1 MKQEEMNDISTIL
14 VEATDERAAVIKQ
27 ISKQTKPVVIVLPE
41 QAEQIFRQPG
51 DFFELKRLKRERGL
65 SITLVIS
72 GHERIRNMARRQGFQ
87 VYTSAE
93 TCARALAR
101 RDRLYTM
108 RGISLPGTTSLAGQA
123 RFIAQGD
130 EDEAPPWSYD
140 MRMQQTITTA
150 NGCTAQEGEQDEDT
164 PWSYDVRMQQ
174 TITTANG
181 CTAQE
186 GEQDEDTPW
195 SYDVRMQQ
203 ATPITEMSETVRMQS
218 QEQSGDDTPWSYD
231 VQMEQDETPTEEHPR
246 RTTWMLTEEE
256 LWNQKH
262 HQPVQHDQRI
272 PPAYLERAPFAG
284 ALNQPASLN
293 SALPAGTDLSCPGDH
308 NTNRTA
314 DTVNRSLRE
323 GYGSLKET
331 PIPPFFTE
339 TLENLVALS
348 GEKPG
353 RSSYLQRVSLAGD
366 VDDSAPYASAHNSG
380 ALGPTRLV
388 GLSDEDPTQPIPTV
402 RVRPVRYAPDTEPLH
417 PAIETQPLVQ
427 NEYAGSRLAL
437 MLTALLILGIVGG
450 VCCGYVLTL
459 MHVNLTVLSSTISSL

>member
-65 SITLVIS
+65 SITLIIS
-72 GHERIRNMARRQGFQ
+72 GHERIRNIARRQGFQ

-140 MRMQQTITTA
+140 VRMQQAMTTA
-150 NGCTAQEGEQDEDT
+150 NSFMAQEGEQDEDT
-164 PWSYDVRMQQ
+164 PWSYDM
-174 TITTANG
+174 
-181 CTAQE
+181 
-186 GEQDEDTPW
+186 
-195 SYDVRMQQ
+195 RMQQ
-203 ATPITEMSETVRMQS
+203 ATPITAMPETVRMQS
-218 QEQSGDDTPWSYD
+218 QEQSGGDTPWSYD
-231 VQMEQDETPTEEHPR
+231 VQMEQGETPTEEHPR

-272 PPAYLERAPFAG
+272 PPAYLERAPMKG
-284 ALNQPASLN
+284 ALNQPESLN
-293 SALPAGTDLSCPGDH
+293 PVLPVETDVSCPGDH
-308 NTNRTA
+308 NANRTA
-314 DTVNRSLRE
+314 DTIHRSLRE

-348 GEKPG
+348 SEALGS
-353 RSSYLQRVSLAGD
+353 SSYLQRVSLVGD
-366 VDDSAPYASAHNSG
+366 VDASAPYASTHNSG
-380 ALGPTRLV
+380 FLGPTRLV
-388 GLSDEDPTQPIPTV
+388 GLPDEDPTQPIPTV
-402 RVRPVRYAPDTEPLH
+402 RARPVRYAPDTEPLH

-427 NEYAGSRLAL
+427 NEYTGSRLAL

-459 MHVNLTVLSSTISSL
+459 IHVNLTVLSSTISSL